1 MSLQVKIVL
10 ISFMIS
16 ILSAL
21 IVLPILKKLKVGQ
34 IERECG
40 PRTHLVKQGTPT
52 MGGIVIAITLVIA
65 TLILYSSNKE
75 ILPLVLATI
84 GFGVVGFV
92 DDFKKLILKD
102 TEGLKPTYKI
112 VRTTYNINCIR
123 TVPNKTRTRHRN
135 NNTNTKNRTTDAST
149 YIYTIRN
156 ICNACCNKCSKPN
169 RRYRRIRCIHF
180 NDNNSLSICHSC
192 QIRHTRNNS
201 IRLCTMWSML
211 RIFNIQPT
219 SSKNIHGR
227 HRLTPSSEEQ

>member
-21 IVLPILKKLKVGQ
+21 IVLPILKRLKVGQ

-52 MGGIVIAITLVIA
+52 MGGIVIAITLIIA
-65 TLILYSSNKE
+65 TLILYNSNKE

-102 TEGLKPTYKI
+102 TEGLKPAYKI
-112 VRTTYNINCIR
+112 VRTSYNINCIC
-123 TVPNKTRTRHRN
+123 TIFDKTRIRN
-135 NNTNTKNRTTDAST
+135 RNYTSNTKT
-149 YIYTIRN
+149 
-156 ICNACCNKCSKPN
+156 
-169 RRYRRIRCIHF
+169 
-180 NDNNSLSICHSC
+180 
-192 QIRHTRNNS
+192 
-201 IRLCTMWSML
+201 
-211 RIFNIQPT
+211 
-219 SSKNIHGR
+219 
-227 HRLTPSSEEQ
+227 

>member
-40 PRTHLVKQGTPT
+40 PRTHLIKQGTPT

-112 VRTTYNINCIR
+112 VRTTHNIN
-123 TVPNKTRTRHRN
+123 
-135 NNTNTKNRTTDAST
+135 
-149 YIYTIRN
+149 
-156 ICNACCNKCSKPN
+156 
-169 RRYRRIRCIHF
+169 
-180 NDNNSLSICHSC
+180 SIC
-192 QIRHTRNNS
+192 IIPN
-201 IRLCTMWSML
+201 
-211 RIFNIQPT
+211 
-219 SSKNIHGR
+219 
-227 HRLTPSSEEQ
+227 

>member
-21 IVLPILKKLKVGQ
+21 IILPILKRLKVGQ

-52 MGGIVIAITLVIA
+52 MGGIVIAITLIIA

-75 ILPLVLATI
+75 MLPLVLVTI

-102 TEGLKPTYKI
+102 TEGLKPAYKI
-112 VRTTYNINCIR
+112 VRITYNINWIC
-123 TVPNKTRTRHRN
+123 TLPNKTRFRYRN
-135 NNTNTKNRTTDAST
+135 YTTNTK
-149 YIYTIRN
+149 I
-156 ICNACCNKCSKPN
+156 
-169 RRYRRIRCIHF
+169 
-180 NDNNSLSICHSC
+180 
-192 QIRHTRNNS
+192 
-201 IRLCTMWSML
+201 
-211 RIFNIQPT
+211 
-219 SSKNIHGR
+219 
-227 HRLTPSSEEQ
+227 

>member
-21 IVLPILKKLKVGQ
+21 IILPILKRLKVGQ

-52 MGGIVIAITLVIA
+52 MGGIVIAITLIIA

-75 ILPLVLATI
+75 MLPLVLVTI

-102 TEGLKPTYKI
+102 TE
-112 VRTTYNINCIR
+112 
-123 TVPNKTRTRHRN
+123 
-135 NNTNTKNRTTDAST
+135 
-149 YIYTIRN
+149 
-156 ICNACCNKCSKPN
+156 
-169 RRYRRIRCIHF
+169 
-180 NDNNSLSICHSC
+180 
-192 QIRHTRNNS
+192 
-201 IRLCTMWSML
+201 
-211 RIFNIQPT
+211 
-219 SSKNIHGR
+219 
-227 HRLTPSSEEQ
+227 